1 MHNCKSLDNTISE
14 SEIMKEDCETTN
26 KQQHKGNGSSPS
38 SSHTLTALWHGLGLF
53 GESYLLFSVG
63 TLRPFWE
70 TLYPSCF
77 DMNDKSECAHPY
89 LSYKSITYSVVLGVM
104 FGMVVLGILAN
115 SIGRRKGSIITASLM
130 AFGSMLLTLASIFL
144 ASTPSILFPAMS
156 CSLFIFGIG
165 VGGEYPLSASSAS
178 ERAMIGMKK
187 RQLNDVEHSHKMKR
201 LLLMNSNSE
210 DGNSSKNESNPSCQ
224 TPIHGNRKKDNNDA
238 AAREKQTSLLEGQT
252 ITPPWQTLDAN
263 KPNSFNKNNN
273 NNNLSIHTSSRLTP
287 VTETYYSS
295 GLPDVPLSPTNITKD
310 TNNSLSS
317 FNTSLRTRGREVLL
331 VFSCQGLGIFANS
344 LILTFLLLVTRNK
357 NNNIDDD
364 DNAQDDNN
372 NNVNEYYDHSTL
384 LNIWRITYATGA
396 VILIYVLVSR
406 IIHLTESEVWSQDQ
420 KKRQEERL
428 EKHQREAGV
437 GFKPPQQH
445 LQHTVGPYEM
455 KLRKDD
461 AKKNKAKDQQQ
472 EEAVI
477 SPTMSSLTMR
487 SEFEMLGS
495 TNIDGCRIVPAV
507 MMGYDDDGDET
518 LNGKKKLS
526 SETMLLLR
534 HYGVRLFGTSMSWLL
549 WVRCWLFGVV
559 ASAML
564 KLTYISLA
572 RLTCQDIAYYGNK
585 LFQSTFLL
593 ALAGEDAS
601 LIHITSAS
609 ALNAFI
615 ALLGYYAAACIVD
628 DPDVGRLAL
637 QQTGFIITGTLFVL
651 CGCLNDRISSTW
663 LVVMYFGSSFFG
675 QFGPNCTTFLIP
687 AEVFPTSKRG
697 ESKKTYLLSSMIV

>member
-1 MHNCKSLDNTISE
+1 MRE
-14 SEIMKEDCETTN
+14 SKIMKEDTDKNN
-26 KQQHKGNGSSPS
+26 KQQQNDESGGNPSSPSS

-77 DMNDKSECAHPY
+77 DVNDKSECAHPY

-130 AFGSMLLTLASIFL
+130 AFGSMLLTLSSMFL
-144 ASTPSILFPAMS
+144 SSMPSVLFPAMS

-178 ERAMIGMKK
+178 ERAMLGMKK
-187 RQLNDVEHSHKMKR
+187 RQLHDLEYSNKMKR

-210 DGNSSKNESNPSCQ
+210 DGNNAKNESNPSCS

-238 AAREKQTSLLEGQT
+238 TAREKQTSLLQGQT
-252 ITPPWQTLDAN
+252 ITPPWQTLDVK
-263 KPNSFNKNNN
+263 KPNSFNNSNNN
-273 NNNLSIHTSSRLTP
+273 KLTIHTSSRLTP
-287 VTETYYSS
+287 VTESYYS
-295 GLPDVPLSPTNITKD
+295 GGPPDVPLSPTNITKD

-317 FNTSLRTRGREVLL
+317 YNTSLRTRGREVLL
-331 VFSCQGLGIFANS
+331 VFSMQGLGIFANS

-357 NNNIDDD
+357 NNNIGGD
-364 DNAQDDNN
+364 DNDNDAQDDNN
-372 NNVNEYYDHSTL
+372 NNVNTYYDHSTL

-396 VILIYVLVSR
+396 AILIYVLVSR
-406 IIHLTESEVWSQDQ
+406 IAHLTESEVWSQDQ

-437 GFKPPQQH
+437 GFKPPQQQQ
-445 LQHTVGPYEM
+445 QHVGPYEM
-455 KLRKDD
+455 KLKKDD
-461 AKKNKAKDQQQ
+461 AKENEEKDKQQ

-518 LNGKKKLS
+518 LNGKKRLS

-559 ASAML
+559 ASAPC
-564 KLTYISLA
+564 S
-572 RLTCQDIAYYGNK
+572 N
-585 LFQSTFLL
+585 
-593 ALAGEDAS
+593 
-601 LIHITSAS
+601 
-609 ALNAFI
+609 
-615 ALLGYYAAACIVD
+615 
-628 DPDVGRLAL
+628 
-637 QQTGFIITGTLFVL
+637 
-651 CGCLNDRISSTW
+651 
-663 LVVMYFGSSFFG
+663 
-675 QFGPNCTTFLIP
+675 
-687 AEVFPTSKRG
+687 
-697 ESKKTYLLSSMIV
+697 